1 MYIYIYICKFVYFGI
16 KFFIFYTLF
25 LNDIKIGFFIK
36 SLILEVDFINTK
48 DEKIDKIVT
57 KIKLTKLIHG
67 SLSIPILLYK
77 IGKNIKNT
85 PWIKYIYKL
94 TSLNV
99 LEFFLRIKISS
110 YFLSKVRIYINNI
123 GAKNNSAIDVQ
134 LSLGISKY
142 LSVKLSIVNNKNNI
156 KLIIK
161 LFLIL
166 NSKLN
171 LFIPIPITI
180 NIIPQE
186 KLLNISPNNKKYIK
200 NARACMKRGKAL
212 EILVHPKTYKKIV
225 SEEVEKDIS
234 KKEVQDNIRRYL
246 KSVLNRKPDIYNG
259 YKSLDLEKVENII
272 SYIASKVK
280 NLTITSLN
288 KYLWYIDMLSFN
300 KRAVAITGLTYQNQ
314 KFGPTIVYKKYDE
327 LSLLDDKYQREDI
340 ETENGNTTKIIS
352 NNNFNLDKISSSEKE
367 IIDTII
373 KLLKNKNVTD
383 ISEMSHREDG
393 WKKTK
398 RFEQISFE
406 YAMNLK
412 LI

>member
-1 MYIYIYICKFVYFGI
+1 MKVYCPYCKKEVEYKIEKREIKEFRGIEVNTFENVAICNECNQDLYVNKIEDENNERIYKVYREKANIIKAEDIVKLREKYDISQRELTAILGFGKMTI
-16 KFFIFYTLF
+16 NRYERGGLPT
-25 LNDIKIGFFIK
+25 K
-36 SLILEVDFINTK
+36 SQSDY
-48 DEKIDKIVT
+48 
-57 KIKLTKLIHG
+57 IKLLIENEDRF
-67 SLSIPILLYK
+67 I
-77 IGKNIKNT
+77 
-85 PWIKYIYKL
+85 
-94 TSLNV
+94 
-99 LEFFLRIKISS
+99 E
-110 YFLSKVRIYINNI
+110 KVKEAYENNNI
-123 GAKNNSAIDVQ
+123 
-134 LSLGISKY
+134 
-142 LSVKLSIVNNKNNI
+142 
-156 KLIIK
+156 
-161 LFLIL
+161 
-166 NSKLN
+166 
-171 LFIPIPITI
+171 T
-180 NIIPQE
+180 E
-186 KLLNISPNNKKYIK
+186 
-200 NARACMKRGKAL
+200 
-212 EILVHPKTYKKIV
+212 KTYKKIV
-225 SEEVEKDIS
+225 SEGQEENIS
-234 KKEVQDNIRRYL
+234 KKRVQENIRRYL
-246 KSVLNRKPDIYNG
+246 KEVLNRKPDIYNG

-300 KRAVAITGLTYQNQ
+300 KRSVAITGLTYQNQ

-352 NNNFNLDKISSSEKE
+352 NENFNLDKINDSEKE

-412 LI
+412 LIK

>member
-1 MYIYIYICKFVYFGI
+1 MRVYCPYCKKEVEYRIEKRDLKEFRGIEVNTFENVAICNECNQDLYVNEIEDENNKRIYQIYREKTNII
-16 KFFIFYTLF
+16 KAE
-25 LNDIKIGFFIK
+25 DI
-36 SLILEVDFINTK
+36 
-48 DEKIDKIVT
+48 
-57 KIKLTKLIHG
+57 IKLRE
-67 SLSIPILLYK
+67 
-77 IGKNIKNT
+77 
-85 PWIKYIYKL
+85 KYDISQREL
-94 TSLNV
+94 TSILGFGKMTINRYERGG
-99 LEFFLRIKISS
+99 LPTKSQSDYIKLLIENDDK
-110 YFLSKVRIYINNI
+110 FIEKVKEAYE
-123 GAKNNSAIDVQ
+123 
-134 LSLGISKY
+134 
-142 LSVKLSIVNNKNNI
+142 KNNI
-156 KLIIK
+156 
-161 LFLIL
+161 
-166 NSKLN
+166 N
-171 LFIPIPITI
+171 
-180 NIIPQE
+180 E
-186 KLLNISPNNKKYIK
+186 
-200 NARACMKRGKAL
+200 
-212 EILVHPKTYKKIV
+212 KTYKKIV

-300 KRAVAITGLTYQNQ
+300 ERTVAITGLTYQNQ

-327 LSLLDDKYQREDI
+327 LSLLDDKYTREDI

-383 ISEMSHREDG
+383 ISEISHREDG

-412 LI
+412 LIK

>member
-1 MYIYIYICKFVYFGI
+1 MRVYCPYCKKEVEYKIEKRELKEFREIEVNTFENVAICNECNQDLYINEIEDENNERIYQIYREKANII
-16 KFFIFYTLF
+16 KAE
-25 LNDIKIGFFIK
+25 DI
-36 SLILEVDFINTK
+36 
-48 DEKIDKIVT
+48 
-57 KIKLTKLIHG
+57 IKLRE
-67 SLSIPILLYK
+67 
-77 IGKNIKNT
+77 
-85 PWIKYIYKL
+85 KYDISQREL
-94 TSLNV
+94 TSILGFGKMTINRY
-99 LEFFLRIKISS
+99 ERGGIPTKSQSDYIKLLIENDDK
-110 YFLSKVRIYINNI
+110 FIEKVKEAYE
-123 GAKNNSAIDVQ
+123 
-134 LSLGISKY
+134 
-142 LSVKLSIVNNKNNI
+142 KNNI
-156 KLIIK
+156 
-161 LFLIL
+161 
-166 NSKLN
+166 N
-171 LFIPIPITI
+171 
-180 NIIPQE
+180 E
-186 KLLNISPNNKKYIK
+186 
-200 NARACMKRGKAL
+200 
-212 EILVHPKTYKKIV
+212 KTYKKIV

-300 KRAVAITGLTYQNQ
+300 KRAIAITGLTYQNQ

-327 LSLLDDKYQREDI
+327 ISLLDDKYKREDI

-412 LI
+412 LIK

>member
-1 MYIYIYICKFVYFGI
+1 MRVYCPYCKKEVEYKIEKRDLKEFRGIEVNTFENVAICNECKQDLYVNEIEDENNKRIYQIYREKANII
-16 KFFIFYTLF
+16 KAE
-25 LNDIKIGFFIK
+25 DI
-36 SLILEVDFINTK
+36 
-48 DEKIDKIVT
+48 
-57 KIKLTKLIHG
+57 IKLRK
-67 SLSIPILLYK
+67 
-77 IGKNIKNT
+77 
-85 PWIKYIYKL
+85 KYDISQREL
-94 TSLNV
+94 TSILGFGKMTINRYERGG
-99 LEFFLRIKISS
+99 LPTKSQSDYIKLLIENDDK
-110 YFLSKVRIYINNI
+110 FIEKVKEAYE
-123 GAKNNSAIDVQ
+123 
-134 LSLGISKY
+134 
-142 LSVKLSIVNNKNNI
+142 KNNI
-156 KLIIK
+156 
-161 LFLIL
+161 
-166 NSKLN
+166 ND
-171 LFIPIPITI
+171 
-180 NIIPQE
+180 
-186 KLLNISPNNKKYIK
+186 
-200 NARACMKRGKAL
+200 
-212 EILVHPKTYKKIV
+212 KTYNKII
-225 SEEVEKDIS
+225 SEEVEKNIS

-300 KRAVAITGLTYQNQ
+300 ERTVAITGLTYQNQ

-327 LSLLDDKYQREDI
+327 LSLLDDKYTREDI

-383 ISEMSHREDG
+383 ISEISHREDG

-412 LI
+412 LIK

>member
-1 MYIYIYICKFVYFGI
+1 MKVYCPYCKKEVEYKIEKRELKEFRGIEVNTFENVAICNECNQDLYVNKIEDENNERIYKVYREKANIIKAEDIVKLREKYDISQRELTAILGFGKMTI
-16 KFFIFYTLF
+16 NRYERGGLPT
-25 LNDIKIGFFIK
+25 K
-36 SLILEVDFINTK
+36 SQSDY
-48 DEKIDKIVT
+48 
-57 KIKLTKLIHG
+57 IKLLIENEDRF
-67 SLSIPILLYK
+67 I
-77 IGKNIKNT
+77 
-85 PWIKYIYKL
+85 
-94 TSLNV
+94 
-99 LEFFLRIKISS
+99 E
-110 YFLSKVRIYINNI
+110 KVKEAYENNNI
-123 GAKNNSAIDVQ
+123 
-134 LSLGISKY
+134 
-142 LSVKLSIVNNKNNI
+142 
-156 KLIIK
+156 
-161 LFLIL
+161 
-166 NSKLN
+166 
-171 LFIPIPITI
+171 T
-180 NIIPQE
+180 E
-186 KLLNISPNNKKYIK
+186 
-200 NARACMKRGKAL
+200 
-212 EILVHPKTYKKIV
+212 KTYKKIV
-225 SEEVEKDIS
+225 SEGQEENIS
-234 KKEVQDNIRRYL
+234 KKRVQENIRRYL
-246 KSVLNRKPDIYNG
+246 KEVLNRKPDIYNG

-352 NNNFNLDKISSSEKE
+352 NENFNLDKINDSEKE

-373 KLLKNKNVTD
+373 KLLKNKKVTD

-412 LI
+412 LIK

>member
-1 MYIYIYICKFVYFGI
+1 MRVYCLYCKKEVEYKIEKRDLKEFRGIEVNTFENVAVCNECNQDLYVNEIENENNERIYKIYREKANII
-16 KFFIFYTLF
+16 
-25 LNDIKIGFFIK
+25 NAEDI
-36 SLILEVDFINTK
+36 
-48 DEKIDKIVT
+48 
-57 KIKLTKLIHG
+57 IKLRE
-67 SLSIPILLYK
+67 
-77 IGKNIKNT
+77 
-85 PWIKYIYKL
+85 KYDISQREL
-94 TSLNV
+94 TSILGFGKMTINRYERGG
-99 LEFFLRIKISS
+99 LPTKSQSDYIKLLIENDDK
-110 YFLSKVRIYINNI
+110 FIEKVKEAYE
-123 GAKNNSAIDVQ
+123 
-134 LSLGISKY
+134 
-142 LSVKLSIVNNKNNI
+142 KNNI
-156 KLIIK
+156 
-161 LFLIL
+161 
-166 NSKLN
+166 N
-171 LFIPIPITI
+171 
-180 NIIPQE
+180 E
-186 KLLNISPNNKKYIK
+186 
-200 NARACMKRGKAL
+200 
-212 EILVHPKTYKKIV
+212 KTYNKII

-300 KRAVAITGLTYQNQ
+300 ERTVAITGLTYQNQ

-340 ETENGNTTKIIS
+340 ETENGNTTKIVS
-352 NNNFNLDKISSSEKE
+352 NNNFNFDKITSSEKE

-373 KLLKNKNVTD
+373 RLLKNKNVTD

-412 LI
+412 LIK

>member
-1 MYIYIYICKFVYFGI
+1 MRVYCPYCKKEVEYKIEKRDLKEFRRIEVNTFENVAICNECNQDLYVNEIEDENNERIYQIYREKANII
-16 KFFIFYTLF
+16 KAE
-25 LNDIKIGFFIK
+25 DI
-36 SLILEVDFINTK
+36 
-48 DEKIDKIVT
+48 
-57 KIKLTKLIHG
+57 IKLRE
-67 SLSIPILLYK
+67 
-77 IGKNIKNT
+77 
-85 PWIKYIYKL
+85 KYDISQREL
-94 TSLNV
+94 TSILGFGKMTINRYERGG
-99 LEFFLRIKISS
+99 LPTKSQSDYIKLLIENDDK
-110 YFLSKVRIYINNI
+110 FIEKVKEAYE
-123 GAKNNSAIDVQ
+123 
-134 LSLGISKY
+134 
-142 LSVKLSIVNNKNNI
+142 KNNI
-156 KLIIK
+156 
-161 LFLIL
+161 
-166 NSKLN
+166 N
-171 LFIPIPITI
+171 
-180 NIIPQE
+180 E
-186 KLLNISPNNKKYIK
+186 
-200 NARACMKRGKAL
+200 
-212 EILVHPKTYKKIV
+212 KTYNKII

-234 KKEVQDNIRRYL
+234 RKEVQDNIRRYL

-352 NNNFNLDKISSSEKE
+352 NDNFNLDKISSKEKE

-373 KLLKNKNVTD
+373 KLLENKNVTD
-383 ISEMSHREDG
+383 ISEMSHREAG

-412 LI
+412 LIK

>member
-1 MYIYIYICKFVYFGI
+1 MRVYCPYCKKEVEYKIEKRDLKEFRGIEVNTFENVAICNECNQDLYVNEIEDENNERIYQIYREKANII
-16 KFFIFYTLF
+16 KPE
-25 LNDIKIGFFIK
+25 DI
-36 SLILEVDFINTK
+36 
-48 DEKIDKIVT
+48 
-57 KIKLTKLIHG
+57 IKLREKYDISQRELTAILGFGKMTINRYERGGLPTKSQSDYIKLLIENDDKF
-67 SLSIPILLYK
+67 I
-77 IGKNIKNT
+77 
-85 PWIKYIYKL
+85 
-94 TSLNV
+94 
-99 LEFFLRIKISS
+99 E
-110 YFLSKVRIYINNI
+110 KVKEAYE
-123 GAKNNSAIDVQ
+123 
-134 LSLGISKY
+134 
-142 LSVKLSIVNNKNNI
+142 KNNI
-156 KLIIK
+156 
-161 LFLIL
+161 
-166 NSKLN
+166 ND
-171 LFIPIPITI
+171 
-180 NIIPQE
+180 
-186 KLLNISPNNKKYIK
+186 
-200 NARACMKRGKAL
+200 
-212 EILVHPKTYKKIV
+212 KTYNKII

-246 KSVLNRKPDIYNG
+246 RSVLNRKPDIYNG

-300 KRAVAITGLTYQNQ
+300 ERTVAITGLTYQNQ

-327 LSLLDDKYQREDI
+327 LSLLDDKYTREDI

-352 NNNFNLDKISSSEKE
+352 NNNFKLDKISSSEKE

-383 ISEMSHREDG
+383 ISEISHREDG

-412 LI
+412 LIK

>member
-1 MYIYIYICKFVYFGI
+1 MRVYCPYCKKEVEYRIEKRDLKEFRGIEVNTFENVAICNECNQDLYVNKIEDENNERIYKIYREKANIIKAEDIVKLREKYDISQRELTAILGFGKMTI
-16 KFFIFYTLF
+16 NRYERGGLPT
-25 LNDIKIGFFIK
+25 K
-36 SLILEVDFINTK
+36 SQSDY
-48 DEKIDKIVT
+48 
-57 KIKLTKLIHG
+57 IKLLIENDDKF
-67 SLSIPILLYK
+67 I
-77 IGKNIKNT
+77 
-85 PWIKYIYKL
+85 
-94 TSLNV
+94 
-99 LEFFLRIKISS
+99 E
-110 YFLSKVRIYINNI
+110 KVKEAYE
-123 GAKNNSAIDVQ
+123 
-134 LSLGISKY
+134 
-142 LSVKLSIVNNKNNI
+142 KNNI
-156 KLIIK
+156 
-161 LFLIL
+161 
-166 NSKLN
+166 N
-171 LFIPIPITI
+171 
-180 NIIPQE
+180 E
-186 KLLNISPNNKKYIK
+186 
-200 NARACMKRGKAL
+200 
-212 EILVHPKTYKKIV
+212 KTYKKIV

-352 NNNFNLDKISSSEKE
+352 NNNFNLDKINDSEKE

-373 KLLKNKNVTD
+373 KLLKNKKVTD

-412 LI
+412 LIK

>member
-1 MYIYIYICKFVYFGI
+1 MRVYCPYCKKEVEYKIEKRELKEFRGIEVNTFENVAICNECNQDLYVNEIEDVNNERIYQIYREKANII
-16 KFFIFYTLF
+16 KAE
-25 LNDIKIGFFIK
+25 DI
-36 SLILEVDFINTK
+36 
-48 DEKIDKIVT
+48 
-57 KIKLTKLIHG
+57 IKLRE
-67 SLSIPILLYK
+67 
-77 IGKNIKNT
+77 
-85 PWIKYIYKL
+85 KYDISQREL
-94 TSLNV
+94 TSILGFGKMTINRYERGG
-99 LEFFLRIKISS
+99 LPTKSKSDYIKLLIENDDK
-110 YFLSKVRIYINNI
+110 FIEKVKEAYE
-123 GAKNNSAIDVQ
+123 
-134 LSLGISKY
+134 
-142 LSVKLSIVNNKNNI
+142 KNNI
-156 KLIIK
+156 
-161 LFLIL
+161 
-166 NSKLN
+166 N
-171 LFIPIPITI
+171 
-180 NIIPQE
+180 E
-186 KLLNISPNNKKYIK
+186 
-200 NARACMKRGKAL
+200 
-212 EILVHPKTYKKIV
+212 KTYNKII
-225 SEEVEKDIS
+225 SKEVEKGIS

-246 KSVLNRKPDIYNG
+246 KFVLNRKPDIYNG

-352 NNNFNLDKISSSEKE
+352 NNNFNLDKISISEKE

-412 LI
+412 LIK